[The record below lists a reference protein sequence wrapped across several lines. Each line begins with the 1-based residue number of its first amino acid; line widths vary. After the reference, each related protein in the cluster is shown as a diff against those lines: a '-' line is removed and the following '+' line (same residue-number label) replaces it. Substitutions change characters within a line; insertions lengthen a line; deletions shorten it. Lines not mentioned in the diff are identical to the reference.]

1 MDGQERIEISDR
13 LERLADASESHKT
26 TNDFKR
32 IDAACE
38 EIGRAWS
45 GSNLDYHSTVYC
57 AEFVRPSTGAHFSI
71 EAGLTA
77 AVGDQHPDVSTFKAG
92 PAFGTFSFVR
102 DRNSA
107 LWK

>member
-13 LERLADASESHKT
+13 LERLADASESHKI

-45 GSNLDYHSTVYC
+45 GSNLGYHRDWRTFQY
-57 AEFVRPSTGAHFSI
+57 RGRAH
-71 EAGLTA
+71 G
-77 AVGDQHPDVSTFKAG
+77 
-92 PAFGTFSFVR
+92 R
-102 DRNSA
+102 CR
-107 LWK
+107 

>member
-13 LERLADASESHKT
+13 LERLGDASESYKI

-32 IDAACE
+32 IDAGCE
-38 EIGRAWS
+38 EIGRVWS
-45 GSNLDYHSTVYC
+45 GSNLDYHSTVYY
-57 AEFVRPSTGAHFSI
+57 AEFVRPPTGAHFSI

-77 AVGDQHPDVSTFKAG
+77 AVGDQHPHVSTFKAG

-102 DRNSA
+102 NRDST

>member
-1 MDGQERIEISDR
+1 MGQERIEISDR
-13 LERLADASESHKT
+13 FERLADASESHKI

-45 GSNLDYHSTVYC
+45 GSNLDYHSTVYY
-57 AEFVRPSTGAHFSI
+57 AEFVRPPTGAHFSI
-71 EAGLTA
+71 EAGA
-77 AVGDQHPDVSTFKAG
+77 HGRCRHQHPHVSTFKAG

-102 DRNSA
+102 NRNSA
-107 LWK
+107 RWK